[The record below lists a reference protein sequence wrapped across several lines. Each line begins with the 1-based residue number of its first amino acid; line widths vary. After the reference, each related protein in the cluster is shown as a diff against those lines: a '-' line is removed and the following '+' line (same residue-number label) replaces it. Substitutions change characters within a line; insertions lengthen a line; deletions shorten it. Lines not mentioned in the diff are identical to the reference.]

1 VFNDAAVMN
10 SSGLSDGELWKFKF
24 KKPYN
29 STHCDCRLLLLL
41 LLLLLTI
48 QTSSSSSKH
57 AYPAVAASSFVGG
70 LLGFDAK
77 LTDEVA
83 AVQQFAAASASASA
97 RQLQAGFAEP
107 APGANLCVP
116 RSQNF
121 TVSTTAEADAAAAGI
136 RCNGGRFNVYIKGHV
151 MVNSTFSLP
160 TGNTLYMFADGA
172 DAVMDGGGSVQLMK
186 GAPGSYISLTGLR
199 LQGGFSLSGGGAVGS
214 PAGRV
219 DAKGCT
225 FFNNS
230 ALAGNNTIPL
240 HLKLILLRTTALT
253 TLVCCCTCS
262 DDAFSG
268 GGGAVEALVA
278 AASNCSFIQNTACLW
293 GAGLNA
299 FAVLELNSSTFISN
313 TAGTCIGGALGP
325 GIGGALLVHD
335 SGSRADIRDC
345 SFHNNTGTLLHC
357 LPAAASNCSQAVVGA
372 ARWC

>member
-1 VFNDAAVMN
+1 VFDDAAVMN

-29 STHCDCRLLLLL
+29 STHRDCRLLLLL
-41 LLLLLTI
+41 LLLLLI
-48 QTSSSSSKH
+48 AQTSSSSSKH
-57 AYPAVAASSFVGG
+57 IDPVTVSSFVGG
-70 LLGFDAK
+70 LTGFDAK

-83 AVQQFAAASASASA
+83 AVRQFAAASANA

-121 TVSTTAEADAAAAGI
+121 TVSTTAEADAAAAAV
-136 RCNGGRFNVYIKGHV
+136 RCNGGRFNVYVKGHV
-151 MVNSTFSLP
+151 MVNNTFSLP

-172 DAVMDGGGSVQLMK
+172 DAVMDGGGSVQLIK

-230 ALAGNNTIPL
+230 ALAGNTTVYL
-240 HLKLILLRTTALT
+240 HLQQVLLRMNTCTDYDT
-253 TLVCCCTCS
+253 VYCCCVL
-262 DDAFSG
+262 AFFLRG
-268 GGGAVEALVA
+268 GR
-278 AASNCSFIQNTACLW
+278 SCR
-293 GAGLNA
+293 GAG
-299 FAVLELNSSTFISN
+299 
-313 TAGTCIGGALGP
+313 CCCQQ
-325 GIGGALLVHD
+325 LLVH
-335 SGSRADIRDC
+335 SEHSVPVGGRAERFC
-345 SFHNNTGTLLHC
+345 CARAELQHFHQQHCWHLYWWGTRPWHRRRSAC
-357 LPAAASNCSQAVVGA
+357 
-372 ARWC
+372 ARLRLES